1 VASERVER
9 IKSGYAQWSRRRE
22 ATEGG
27 TVAEFE
33 FHAPPDLPGKD
44 VYRGS
49 AAMEEFSADLAEG
62 FESLR
67 IEPLSFEESGDR
79 VLVAVH
85 LAARGRT
92 TRIDVER
99 EEFHLWT
106 WGPEAPIRLEC
117 FTTREEALAHA
128 GGRFAAQGGRT

>member
-1 VASERVER
+1 
-9 IKSGYAQWSRRRE
+9 
-22 ATEGG
+22 
-27 TVAEFE
+27 
-33 FHAPPDLPGKD
+33 
-44 VYRGS
+44 
-49 AAMEEFSADLAEG
+49 MEEFSADLAEG

-92 TRIDVER
+92 TGIDVER

-106 WGPEAPIRLEC
+106 WGRPELAIRLEC
-117 FTTREEALAHA
+117 FTTREEALAAA
-128 GGRFAAQGGRT
+128 GEGLVS